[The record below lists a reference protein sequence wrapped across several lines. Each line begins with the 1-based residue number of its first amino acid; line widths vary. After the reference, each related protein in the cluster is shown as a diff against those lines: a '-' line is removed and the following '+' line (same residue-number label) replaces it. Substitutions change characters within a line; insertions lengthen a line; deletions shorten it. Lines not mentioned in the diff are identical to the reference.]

1 MRRKMR
7 RRKMRRRKM
16 RSGLKNSNQREWM
29 QTGGGPSKEEV
40 RVSVTPAPQG

>member
-16 RSGLKNSNQREWM
+16 RSGLKNSNQREGQM
-29 QTGGGPSKEEV
+29 DADGRRTF
-40 RVSVTPAPQG
+40 